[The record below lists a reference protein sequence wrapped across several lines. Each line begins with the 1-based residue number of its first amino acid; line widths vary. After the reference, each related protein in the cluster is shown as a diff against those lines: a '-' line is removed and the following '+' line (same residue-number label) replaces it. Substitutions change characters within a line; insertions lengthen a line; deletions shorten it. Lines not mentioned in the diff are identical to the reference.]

1 MQNEDNTFEMGPEEI
16 AEKIFS
22 NPPGDL
28 NSIDLALEE
37 QTAEFAE
44 REGIDQFTSN
54 ILRIITITGIKIL
67 FGNIRFVDLTGT
79 QVELIKR
86 YTRSFGYNL
95 KMNVDEQ
102 SRQLFVYF
110 ERTFV

>member
-1 MQNEDNTFEMGPEEI
+1 MQNDDNTFEMGPEEI

-28 NSIDLALEE
+28 NSIDLQLEE
-37 QTAEFAE
+37 QTAEIAE
-44 REGIDQFTSN
+44 QEGIEQFTSN
-54 ILRIITITGIKIL
+54 ILRIITMTGIKTL
-67 FGNIRFVDLTGT
+67 FGHVNFVELTGT
-79 QVELIKR
+79 QVELIKK

-95 KMNVDEQ
+95 KLDIDKEKQ
-102 SRQLFVYF
+102 QLLVYF

>member
-1 MQNEDNTFEMGPEEI
+1 MQTDDNTFEMGPEEI

-37 QTAEFAE
+37 QTAEIAE
-44 REGIDQFTSN
+44 REGIEQFTSN
-54 ILRIITITGIKIL
+54 ILRIITLTGIKVL
-67 FGNIRFVDLTGT
+67 YGNVKFVDLTGE

-95 KMNVDEQ
+95 KMNVDEE
-102 SRQLFVYF
+102 SRQLYVYF
-110 ERTFV
+110 ERTFI